1 MSLTERA
8 LQNLINHLEAELGN
22 TINANNSPYTDT
34 PTPTAYLFGA
44 PDLRRASSMPLVAV
58 DLDREELA
66 TRTLGGAGVSRRQK
80 TIPALVYIYHA
91 HRDEEQLLR
100 QLLRLVDA
108 TVQTLEQ
115 APQSPDYL
123 FQSPRLVDLSPPVE
137 GANQP
142 FLRVAAISVQVLV
155 SHRQGESA

>member
-8 LQNLINHLEAELGN
+8 LQKLRDVLYNNLADVI
-22 TINANNSPYTDT
+22 TNNPTAYPDT
-34 PTPTAYLFGA
+34 PTPSDYLFGA
-44 PDLRRASSMPLVAV
+44 PDLRRASQMPLVAV
-58 DLDREELA
+58 DIDRQELQ
-66 TRTLGGAGVSRRQK
+66 TRTMGGAAVSRRQK

-100 QLLRLVDA
+100 QLIRLVDA

-115 APQSPDYL
+115 APQTPDYL
-123 FQSPRLVDLSPPVE
+123 FQSPRLVDLSPSVE

-142 FLRVAAISVQVLV
+142 FLRVAAVSVQILV